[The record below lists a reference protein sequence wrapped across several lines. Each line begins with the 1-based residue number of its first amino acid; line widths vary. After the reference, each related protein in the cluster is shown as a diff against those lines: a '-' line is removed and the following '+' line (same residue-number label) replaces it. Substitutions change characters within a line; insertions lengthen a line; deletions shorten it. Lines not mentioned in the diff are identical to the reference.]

1 MTGTKTLFFDKAGR
15 LRSGFR
21 MAVFIAIFLFST
33 ALLGY
38 VSNVALSNIPIG
50 FGPGSISFFVT
61 SGLVSLVA
69 ALFAGW
75 VCGRHLEGLPFR
87 ALGAWF
93 SRRWFV
99 HALLGLAFGLLTL
112 SLAIGLGVLLGGLTF
127 SPNAGQG
134 RWAIFLTMGVSFAV
148 FAIAAAF
155 EEALFR
161 GYILQTFARS
171 GLILFGV
178 ILTSFMFATVH
189 NANPNASVLSWINT
203 FLAGIWFATSYIRT
217 RDLWFVTGMHITW
230 NWTQG
235 AVFGVEVSG
244 LKELIAAPMLSESD
258 LGPVWLTGGSYG
270 VEGGI
275 VTTIALIV
283 STAAIYFLPILR
295 PDEEILAMTSPP
307 RYAIEPELQNA

>member
-1 MTGTKTLFFDKAGR
+1 MSVKALFFDGTGR

-21 MAVFIAIFLFST
+21 VAMFIAIFLL
-33 ALLGY
+33 AVAILGFAT
-38 VSNVALSNIPIG
+38 NVALSNIPIG

-61 SGLVSLVA
+61 NGLVSLVA

-93 SRRWFV
+93 SRNWLV
-99 HALLGLAFGLLTL
+99 HALLGLAFGVLTL
-112 SLAIGLGVLLGGLTF
+112 SFAIGIGVFLGGLTF
-127 SPNAGQG
+127 TTNADQG
-134 RWAIFLTMGVSFAV
+134 RWAIFLTMTVSFAI
-148 FAIAAAF
+148 FAAAAAF

-161 GYILQTFARS
+161 GYILQTCARS
-171 GLILFGV
+171 GLIAFGV
-178 ILTSFMFATVH
+178 IMTSFMFATVH
-189 NANPNASVLSWINT
+189 NANPNASAISWINT
-203 FLAGIWFATSYIRT
+203 FLAGLWFASAYIKT

-244 LKELIAAPMLSESD
+244 LKELIAAPLLRESD
-258 LGPVWLTGGSYG
+258 LGPTWLTGGNYG
-270 VEGGI
+270 VEGGV

-295 PDEEILAMTSPP
+295 PDNEILAMTSPP
-307 RYAIEPELQNA
+307 NAVAELEVQNA